1 MEERD
6 YTILLKI
13 SVNFCAIKRKNANS
27 TFTSFK
33 KLDYRLHFALQMH
46 ERDDLPSH
54 MLRYIPPLRK
64 GVVSMRVVVVKFP
77 KALCGLMRKIFHMD

>member
-1 MEERD
+1 
-6 YTILLKI
+6 
-13 SVNFCAIKRKNANS
+13 
-27 TFTSFK
+27 
-33 KLDYRLHFALQMH
+33 MH

-54 MLRYIPPLRK
+54 MLNYIPPWRK